1 MGNHPHPHTGTV
13 TAIKVLRGIQLEGW
27 KQKYQAREGFLHSDS
42 RLTDIDQS
50 MQMKGK
56 HIAGLT
62 DESERYYCNKTKLFD
77 FPPF

>member
-1 MGNHPHPHTGTV
+1 MGDHPHPHAGTV
-13 TAIKVLRGIQLEGW
+13 MVIKVPREIQFEDW
-27 KQKYQAREGFLHSDS
+27 KQKYQAREGFLHRDL

-62 DESERYYCNKTKLFD
+62 GKSERYYCNKTKLFD
-77 FPPF
+77 FPLF